1 MKPFFYF
8 CIRLGNWMITR
19 DGLFRWGVFVAAK
32 PMRNGTHA
40 KRQGWRRIFPKP
52 KQ

>member
-1 MKPFFYF
+1 MKPSFYL

-19 DGLFRWGVFVAAK
+19 DGLFRWSTLVAAK
-32 PMRNGTHA
+32 PMRNGNYA
-40 KRQGWRRIFPKP
+40 KRQGWRRIFPKL